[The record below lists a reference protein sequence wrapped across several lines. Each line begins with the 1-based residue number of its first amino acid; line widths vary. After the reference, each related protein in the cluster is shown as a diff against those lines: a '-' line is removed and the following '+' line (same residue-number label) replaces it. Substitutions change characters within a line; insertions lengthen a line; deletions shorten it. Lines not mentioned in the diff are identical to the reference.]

1 MRLYI
6 LIIICI
12 FSVTG
17 HLRAE
22 EFAELFGLKLLDQVQ
37 SHFSLKM
44 IDNEKYK
51 NAETIIAF

>member
-6 LIIICI
+6 YIIICI

-22 EFAELFGLKLLDQVQ
+22 EFAELFGMKLLDQV
-37 SHFSLKM
+37 K
-44 IDNEKYK
+44 D
-51 NAETIIAF
+51 

>member
-12 FSVTG
+12 FSIIG

-22 EFAELFGLKLLDQVQ
+22 VFTELFGLKLLDQVQ

-51 NAETIIAF
+51 LSLIHI